1 MTQDLRQQRTNIRPS
16 NDGRIRARETTIRE
30 ERVKSRGSLEEGW
43 LLEGGRRDSF
53 EEEVLGLGLKG
64 WIEVFHVKK
73 TEGESK
79 KRELPVQRSRGGI
92 VWSGMAGGWG
102 PDGSDYGGLCAS
114 KGGSEL
120 SGRLTCRDK
129 AWRNLQFRKITLEKV
144 SWITWGP
151 QPGGQWNNPGES

>member
-1 MTQDLRQQRTNIRPS
+1 MTQDLRQQRTNTRPS

-53 EEEVLGLGLKG
+53 EEEVLGLGLEG

-79 KRELPVQRSRGGI
+79 KRELPVQRFRGVRGWPCLESSGV
-92 VWSGMAGGWG
+92 VW
-102 PDGSDYGGLCAS
+102 P
-114 KGGSEL
+114 E
-120 SGRLTCRDK
+120 
-129 AWRNLQFRKITLEKV
+129 V
-144 SWITWGP
+144 
-151 QPGGQWNNPGES
+151 GGQMGLIMEVCAPAKEDLSCPEGLHAGTRHGEICSLGRSL